1 MDGQVM
7 RAVKP
12 FGLRSYLLL
21 VLAVLTGL
29 VAMHGLGPAPQSA
42 SAHAAVT
49 SHHAPASAHAAVT
62 SHHAPASGHQQAA
75 ACDASASQGCVH
87 ADDPAG
93 SGGGGHTEHAD
104 ATCAAAG
111 TVGAPVLPAPA
122 VLPGHAESQAVLAH
136 GITPGATACGRAPPS
151 LSELQLLRI

>member
-1 MDGQVM
+1 MDGQAM

-12 FGLRSYLLL
+12 FGLRSFLLL

-29 VAMHGLGPAPQSA
+29 VAMHGLGPAPQPA
-42 SAHAAVT
+42 AAHAA
-49 SHHAPASAHAAVT
+49 AA
-62 SHHAPASGHQQAA
+62 SHHAPASGHEQTGASEAA
-75 ACDASASQGCVH
+75 VLQGCVH

-93 SGGGGHTEHAD
+93 SGRGGHTEHAD

-111 TVGAPVLPAPA
+111 TAGAPVLPSPA
-122 VLPGHAESQAVLAH
+122 VMPGHAESQAVLAH
-136 GITPGATACGRAPPS
+136 GVTPCASACGRAPPS

>member
-42 SAHAAVT
+42 AAHAAVT
-49 SHHAPASAHAAVT
+49 SHHAPT
-62 SHHAPASGHQQAA
+62 SGHQQAA
-75 ACDASASQGCVH
+75 ACDAAASQGCVH

-136 GITPGATACGRAPPS
+136 GITPRATACGRAPPS

>member
-21 VLAVLTGL
+21 VLVVLAGL
-29 VAMHGLGPAPQSA
+29 VAMHGLGPAPVPA
-42 SAHAAVT
+42 GAHAAAT
-49 SHHAPASAHAAVT
+49 SHHASVAGHEKAIADDAACQDGCAHA
-62 SHHAPASGHQQAA
+62 G
-75 ACDASASQGCVH
+75 
-87 ADDPAG
+87 DPAG
-93 SGGGGHTEHAD
+93 SGGGGHAEHAD
-104 ATCAAAG
+104 ATCAATG

-122 VLPGHAESQAVLAH
+122 VLPGHAEGQAVLAN
-136 GITPGATACGRAPPS
+136 GVVPGATACGRAPPS

>member
-1 MDGQVM
+1 M

-12 FGLRSYLLL
+12 FGLRSYVLL

-29 VAMHGLGPAPQSA
+29 VAMHGLGPAPQPA
-42 SAHAAVT
+42 GAHAAVT
-49 SHHAPASAHAAVT
+49 THHAPAG
-62 SHHAPASGHQQAA
+62 GHEQAA
-75 ACDASASQGCVH
+75 ASDTGCSQGCVH

-93 SGGGGHTEHAD
+93 SGRGGHIEHAD

-111 TVGAPVLPAPA
+111 TAGAPVLPAPA

-136 GITPGATACGRAPPS
+136 GNTPGATACGRAPPS

>member
-29 VAMHGLGPAPQSA
+29 VAMHGLGPTPAPA
-42 SAHAAVT
+42 AAHAAA
-49 SHHAPASAHAAVT
+49 SSPQAPAA
-62 SHHAPASGHQQAA
+62 GHEKAIADDA
-75 ACDASASQGCVH
+75 ACQDGCVH
-87 ADDPAG
+87 ASDPAG
-93 SGGGGHTEHAD
+93 STGGRHAEHAD
-104 ATCAAAG
+104 ATCAATG
-111 TVGAPVLPAPA
+111 TTGAPVLPAPA
-122 VLPGHAESQAVLAH
+122 VLPGHAEAEAVLAH
-136 GITPGATACGRAPPS
+136 GVIPGATACGRAPPS

>member
-1 MDGQVM
+1 MDEQVK
-7 RAVKP
+7 RAMQP

-29 VAMHGLGPAPQSA
+29 VAMHGLGPGAAVPVG
-42 SAHAAVT
+42 AHAAAT
-49 SHHAPASAHAAVT
+49 SHRASAAGHEKAIAFD
-62 SHHAPASGHQQAA
+62 APCH
-75 ACDASASQGCVH
+75 DGCIH
-87 ADDPAG
+87 ADDP
-93 SGGGGHTEHAD
+93 SDGGRGGHAEHAD

-111 TVGAPVLPAPA
+111 TAGAPVLPAPA
-122 VLPGHAESQAVLAH
+122 VLPGRADTQAIPAH